1 MRRLLPLAALL
12 ALGIPG
18 LHAQTA
24 LDCGQPADVRLS
36 PDSPFANVTFPGSPG
51 DSVYIR
57 MLATG
62 GDPGFS
68 RNPPVVVD
76 PFSNTYN
83 PRPIDPTI
91 AGATP
96 GDMAGLF
103 VGEGYIGL
111 EYDLRAEGT
120 YTLRLTSSNG
130 SAATNI
136 HIVLTRLTVP
146 AARILH

>member
-1 MRRLLPLAALL
+1 
-12 ALGIPG
+12 
-18 LHAQTA
+18 
-24 LDCGQPADVRLS
+24 PADVRLS
-36 PDSPFANVTFPGSPG
+36 PDTPLANVTFPGSPG

-57 MLATG
+57 ILASG

-68 RNPPVVVD
+68 RNPPVLTD
-76 PFSNTYN
+76 QFTNTYS
-83 PRPIDPTI
+83 PRPIDQTV

-103 VGEGYIGL
+103 VGEAYIGL

-130 SAATNI
+130 NAATNI
-136 HIVLTRLTVP
+136 HIVLTRLNRPCGT
-146 AARILH
+146 